1 MVQATDVASGT
12 ITTTTTSGPFTLS
25 GNSGGTAAFV
35 VVINVTAVSG
45 AGAAMDVAI
54 EVQDDGAR
62 WYKLFDLPRIT
73 AAGQYST
80 PELRTD
86 GRTYR
91 VVQTIIRN
99 SLPFLEARNICQMID
114 RTLNP
119 NTAGSATQ
127 ALYVDGPKDVIL
139 VVSLG
144 AATTPPAIQLE
155 ASEDNGATWAAIS
168 SPVTAA
174 ANGTVRIKALDEY
187 PRHVRATVA
196 TAGSGATLGYVLIKA
211 VG

>member
-1 MVQATDVASGT
+1 
-12 ITTTTTSGPFTLS
+12 
-25 GNSGGTAAFV
+25 
-35 VVINVTAVSG
+35 
-45 AGAAMDVAI
+45 
-54 EVQDDGAR
+54 
-62 WYKLFDLPRIT
+62 
-73 AAGQYST
+73 
-80 PELRTD
+80 
-86 GRTYR
+86 
-91 VVQTIIRN
+91 
-99 SLPFLEARNICQMID
+99 MID